1 MTPRRLGFVGR
12 PLVAGLRIERTRL
25 GEAAAR
31 ARVLGL
37 WSQGAVVR
45 ELGPD
50 WLVTW
55 PKPRR
60 LPADAVPGEAL
71 EQREGALWAFPLGD
85 AEDRPAGIGP
95 GEVGRVVGGVVV
107 AARPGARVD
116 PASWLDLDAFPRR
129 ELKPLSAPAAAIV
142 AAEAR
147 APRPEDFRVP
157 MPGAE
162 AQALLDQLG
171 RAATAPWWSRLAAWI
186 LPWLPTGR
194 AAPSESPA
202 GAPAPEPSG
211 PGWFA
216 RAMAWLRLDLL
227 VGAQAGRLVRK
238 LIEELEGGDLEQAL
252 RRAIPLGGMGTGAG
266 AGFALGMTLP
276 FRDLLTVGSGL
287 GGGGGSLSVHGEL
300 YGLLEQTYR
309 NLAAR
314 LERAGDIEK
323 AAYVLGE
330 LLGQP
335 RDAVALCEKHERY
348 ELAAQIATV
357 RRLEPALVVR
367 LWVMAG
373 DPQRALDVALATG
386 AFGPALLQLEE
397 KHPAQAK
404 VVRLKWGL
412 VLAQAGRHAAAV
424 RLLEAL
430 SDPPPAFVREIA
442 DLGVAAG
449 GPGAGEL
456 AVRRL
461 SWGPDAAATE
471 ALRSLLADRDPRRS
485 QERVAAL
492 QRLSEVD
499 LDPTWS
505 RTALRTLFAEEVA
518 TGARSELRSRLLAR
532 ARDPVLKADLPS
544 GSPPGP
550 VLLTE
555 RSSAL
560 RLEIAGGG
568 PGPEVTALAE
578 LSDGGVA
585 VGYGQAGLRIVDARG
600 HQRAHLEI
608 PVGHLIPSTD
618 RTRLLA
624 REPDGPRVWQ
634 VDPFAGTAA
643 LWGSMALSCF
653 EAVYDG
659 VTWLVAEPDR
669 VRLLDTT
676 QDRPRSLWSTPL
688 KGCSGLVRRDDR
700 LFVLAE
706 GELWNHQ
713 LGQGRDPILRSRSP
727 VADGVTL
734 GRGGTVASVGG
745 PDGRTLIEANPA
757 GTARSMMDLP
767 GDVESAAHVE
777 AAWDDW
783 LVVGT
788 EPDAT
793 PVGWDGIWLVSPG
806 PPAKVLLRVVAREV
820 ISARE
825 AGEHHLLLGTTDGQ
839 VVRIDRRTGQRRDL
853 LVSNS
858 GHSATGSPVVQ
869 RRGNDRRR

>member
-12 PLVAGLRIERTRL
+12 PRVAGLRIERTRL

-37 WSQGAVVR
+37 WSPGVVVR
-45 ELGPD
+45 ELGAD

-55 PKPRR
+55 PEPRR
-60 LPADAVPGEAL
+60 LPADAAPGEAL
-71 EQREGALWAFPLGD
+71 EQRDGALWAFPLEEG
-85 AEDRPAGIGP
+85 EERPQGVGP

-107 AARPGARVD
+107 AARPRAAVD
-116 PASWLDLDAFPRR
+116 PASWLDLDAFLRR
-129 ELKPLSAPAAAIV
+129 DLEPLSAPVAAIV

-147 APRPEDFRVP
+147 SPRPEDFRVP

-162 AQALLDQLG
+162 AQALLDQLRG
-171 RAATAPWWSRLAAWI
+171 GAAGSPWWGRLASWI
-186 LPWLPTGR
+186 LPWLPTGGPT
-194 AAPSESPA
+194 ATGAPAP

-211 PGWFA
+211 PGWFE
-216 RAMAWLRLDLL
+216 RVMAWLRLDLL

-252 RRAIPLGGMGTGAG
+252 RRAIPLGGMGAGAG
-266 AGFALGMTLP
+266 GFALGLTLP
-276 FRDLLTVGSGL
+276 FRDLLQVGSGL
-287 GGGGGSLSVHGEL
+287 GGGGGSLMVHGDV
-300 YGLLEQTYR
+300 YGLLERTYR

-335 RDAVALCEKHERY
+335 REAVALCETYERY
-348 ELAAQIATV
+348 ALAAQIATV

-373 DPQRALDVALATG
+373 DPQQALDVALATG

-397 KHPAQAK
+397 KHPAQAR
-404 VVRLKWGL
+404 VVRLKWGI
-412 VLAQAGRHAAAV
+412 VLAGAGRHVAAV

-461 SWGPDAAATE
+461 SWGPDTAATE

-485 QERVAAL
+485 DERLAAL

-499 LDPTWS
+499 LDPSWS
-505 RTALRTLFAEEVA
+505 RIALRTLFAEEAA
-518 TGARSELRSRLLAR
+518 TGARPDLRTRLLTR
-532 ARDPVLKADLPS
+532 ARDPVLKADLPA
-544 GSPPGP
+544 GAPPGP
-550 VLLTE
+550 ILLTE

-560 RLEIAGGG
+560 RIEIAGGG

-585 VGYGQAGLRIVDARG
+585 IGYGDAGLRILDARG
-600 HQRAHLEI
+600 RLRAHLEI
-608 PVGHLIPSTD
+608 PVCHLIPSTD

-624 REPDGPRVWQ
+624 RELGGPRVWR
-634 VDPFAGTAA
+634 VDPFDGTAT

-653 EAVYDG
+653 EGVYDG

-700 LFVLAE
+700 LFVVAE

-713 LGQGRDPILRSRSP
+713 VGQGRDPILRLRSP
-727 VADGVTL
+727 VAGGVTL
-734 GRGGTVASVGG
+734 GRRGTVASVGG
-745 PDGRTLIEANPA
+745 DDGRSLLDSDPA
-757 GTARSMMDLP
+757 GTWRSVLELP
-767 GDVESAAHVE
+767 GDLDDAAVVE
-777 AAWDDW
+777 AAWNDW

-788 EPDAT
+788 EPGAR
-793 PVGWDGIWLVSPG
+793 GDGMWLVSHG
-806 PPAKVLLRVVAREV
+806 LPARLVLRVVAREV
-820 ISARE
+820 ISAHE
-825 AGEHHLLLGTTDGQ
+825 AGEHHMLLGTTDGR
-839 VVRIDRRTGQRRDL
+839 VVRLDRRTGQRRDL
-853 LVSNS
+853 VGS
-858 GHSATGSPVVQ
+858 GGVA
-869 RRGNDRRR
+869 